1 MSEYQYYEFRAIDQ
15 PLSEKEM
22 DKLSA
27 ISSRAEIT
35 ATSFTNTYNYGDFRG
50 DPEALVERYF
60 DAFVYVTNW
69 GTHQLMFRLPK
80 GFLDIKAAAPYG
92 SDETLS
98 FKAKSDHII
107 VDFTSDDESRDEWT
121 EGEPWMASLI
131 ALRGD
136 LMRGD
141 LRALYLGWL
150 ASLRFLVLDEDPEV
164 EAQLEPPVPPGLAKL
179 SGPLKELAS
188 FLWIDDEL
196 IEAAAR
202 GSAGEPPA
210 APSLDVMRGWVKQLS
225 AADKDAYLLR
235 FLTEEGD
242 LILRAELARQFR
254 DATRPT
260 GTAPAADAARRTV
273 GQLLAARDEIVEAKR
288 LTAAEKAAKERARKE
303 RERTE
308 ARTKHLDDLAGRESA
323 AWQEVDD
330 RIAAGQ
336 AKEYDQAVTLLADLR
351 ELAARTGRT
360 AEVDAKIQALRQ
372 LHKKKPSLIKR
383 FDTHKL
389 GT

>member
-15 PLSEKEM
+15 PLNEEEM
-22 DKLSA
+22 DKLRA

-60 DAFVYVTNW
+60 DAFVHVTNW

-80 GFLDIKAAAPYG
+80 GFLDVKVAALYG
-92 SDETLS
+92 SEDTLS
-98 FKAKSDHII
+98 LKAKSDHVIL
-107 VDFTSDDESRDEWT
+107 DFTFDDESNDEWT
-121 EGEPWMASLI
+121 EGESWMGSLI
-131 ALRGD
+131 TLRAD

-150 ASLRFLVLDEDPEV
+150 ASLQFRDLDEDPEA

-188 FLWIDDEL
+188 FLWLDDEL
-196 IEAAAR
+196 IEAAAS
-202 GSAGEPPA
+202 GSVGEPPA
-210 APSLDVMRGWVKQLS
+210 APSLDVMRGWVKQLPV
-225 AADKDAYLLR
+225 ADKDAYLLR

-242 LILRAELARQFR
+242 LILRAELARRFR

-260 GTAPAADAARRTV
+260 GTPPAADAERRTV
-273 GQLLAARDEIVEAKR
+273 RQLLAARDELVEANR
-288 LTAAEKAAKERARKE
+288 LNAAEKATRERARKE
-303 RERTE
+303 REQAE

-323 AWQEVDD
+323 AWREVDE

-372 LHKKKPSLIKR
+372 LHRKKPSLIKR